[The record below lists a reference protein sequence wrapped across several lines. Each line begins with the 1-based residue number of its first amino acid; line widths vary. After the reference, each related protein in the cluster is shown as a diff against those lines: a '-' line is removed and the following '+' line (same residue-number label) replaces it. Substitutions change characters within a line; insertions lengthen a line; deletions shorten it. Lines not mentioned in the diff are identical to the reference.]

1 MATSTWKLK
10 SGTGNWSDTADWTTA
25 PPAPGGDVVIGSTH
39 DIGSVFVTED
49 VSIGI
54 NSLTIGAKHGRNG
67 NTTTLAVT
75 PSAILT
81 VNGTISLGVNTIIDG
96 TGMLSA
102 NGAVSG
108 GGTIA
113 ATGGLFILSGT
124 GSIAGGGV
132 LDLASNVT
140 SASTSYD
147 IDAVSGSVLE
157 LAGTA
162 AAGTTVAFL
171 GSLGTLELADIAGG
185 LVQGF
190 NGTIAG
196 LSIGSS
202 GTVPTNAVNIQAPI
216 TSASL
221 SGSQITVLNGTT
233 TVATLQLSAVSGSAY
248 AAVAADSALGGYDVF
263 LTSVA
268 PANPTVTWSP
278 SMESGVEGQAIA
290 LGTITPSG
298 GSGSFSSVLVSG
310 IPVGATLADATHSFT
325 ASSGGTSVNIL
336 GWNYAGLSITPPNDA
351 NVSLSVQVTDT
362 AGNTSASAGETVT
375 VNPLA
380 PTVSWGAATAATEGT
395 ALALGTLAATVN
407 SRSGD
412 ANSLQSLVVSAI
424 PVGAVLSDG
433 AGGHSFTATSTN
445 TAVDVKS
452 WTLSSLKIKT
462 TNDINF
468 TLTATEVDGD
478 GNTSTASINEAVT
491 VNPLTPTVAPGAVSG
506 SAGQAIALNPS
517 ALRSMVSPAT
527 PTASIR

>member
-157 LAGTA
+157 LA
-162 AAGTTVAFL
+162 AFL

-478 GNTSTASINEAVT
+478 GNTSTASINEAR
-491 VNPLTPTVAPGAVSG
+491 PARRLTPTVAPGAVSG
-506 SAGQAIALNPS
+506 SAGQAIARSTS